1 MSTLTSQTPSTCQ
14 NVPGSPSAFL
24 TRVQRSYVTLRAEE
38 GEPGNEASFTNL
50 RTSWLTVTS
59 VMVCWDPPAI
69 FPPEYTLIH
78 SAIVVSGGF
87 ASVTY
92 QSQIVNGVESC
103 TLLSIGVNRANI
115 NIFFLYQDLLNSE
128 ILIEGI

>member
-1 MSTLTSQTPSTCQ
+1 MHLDFPFL
-14 NVPGSPSAFL
+14 NVIQSSLCTVVDSIRERRQSG
-24 TRVQRSYVTLRAEE
+24 
-38 GEPGNEASFTNL
+38 FTNL

-92 QSQIVNGVESC
+92 QLQTVNGVESC